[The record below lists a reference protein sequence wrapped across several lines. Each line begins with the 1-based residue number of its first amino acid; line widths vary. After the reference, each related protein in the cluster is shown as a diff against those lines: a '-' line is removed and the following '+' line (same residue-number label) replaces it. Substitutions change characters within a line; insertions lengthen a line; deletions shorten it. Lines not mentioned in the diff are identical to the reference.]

1 MKEGIGL
8 FKYEVDDHIYLAL
21 LEVRHAADLF
31 HLIQSSKQHIR
42 EWLTFAD
49 ATQKVDDA
57 QEYIERTLKRFA
69 ANDGFS
75 CGIWHK
81 GVLVGAIFL
90 LYIDWANKKT
100 EIGYWLSQEHQ
111 GSGIMTK
118 SCKALIN
125 YVFDELK
132 LNRVEIKAAEGNI
145 KSRAIPERLGFQQ
158 EGILRQSVWLY
169 DKYVDNVVYGM
180 LSYDWKGPEENG

>member
-1 MKEGIGL
+1 VKGGIRL
-8 FKYEVDDHIYLAL
+8 FKYGVDDYIYLAL
-21 LEVRHAADLF
+21 LEERHAADLF
-31 HLIQSSKQHIR
+31 HLIQSSKQNIR

-49 ATQKVDDA
+49 STQQVEDT
-57 QEYIERTLKRFA
+57 QSYIERTLKRFA
-69 ANDGFS
+69 ESDGFS
-75 CGIWHK
+75 CGIWHR
-81 GVLVGAIFL
+81 GVLVGSIFL
-90 LYIDWANKKT
+90 LYIDWTNKKT

-118 SCKALIN
+118 SSKALIN
-125 YVFDELK
+125 YVFEELK

-180 LSYDWKGPEENG
+180 LAHEWKGV